1 MKNNIQQYTAND
13 PVVQKLKSIERRLSE
28 YKHTQAPTVKLSNTS
43 SVSFTAF
50 NDFAAF
56 GGFPD
61 ATAIATLS
69 PPTDQV
75 IMALPEWS
83 LYFGGVPAEEDEESL
98 TLASEDRVYPGS
110 PFFSNP
116 SGLPQWWNN
125 IFDDPNL
132 GHIYITTCWWY
143 DYWESILDPTELK
156 STYRLRLDGGL
167 MNRQS
172 GTDSEGESYGPNADY
187 TGFNL
192 TLTSRWRYLLPGAG
206 V

>member
-43 SVSFTAF
+43 EISFTIF
-50 NDFAAF
+50 DDFLNAG

-61 ATAIATLS
+61 VTAIATLS

-83 LYFGGVPAEEDEESL
+83 LYGRGSPQEEDEGTL
-98 TLASEDRVYPGS
+98 TLAAEDHVYPGGDY
-110 PFFSNP
+110 FSNYP
-116 SGLPQWWNN
+116 GLPDWFKF
-125 IFDDPNL
+125 ILPDPER
-132 GHIYITTCWWY
+132 GQVYISTCWWY

-156 STYRLRLDGGL
+156 STYRMRLDGAL
-167 MNRQS
+167 MNGDFPS
-172 GTDSEGESYGPNADY
+172 GQFAVDWAAHA
-187 TGFNL
+187 F

-206 V
+206 A